1 MQLPSKLTYNLDDFP
16 PLLKCIIYGFQWAII
31 FLPIITIVS
40 TILIPHL
47 GLQGNE
53 KVLFFQRLLLATGAL
68 MVFQT
73 LWGHRYPVLDGP
85 ASALLL
91 TSIVLAPQGIPVIQ
105 GGMIAGGVFLIVLSM
120 FGWMRHLQTLFTDN
134 VIGVILILIALTL
147 IPFLAPMII
156 GSESTRPQ
164 GDPFIF
170 LISCLLI
177 CMIAL
182 LSHWLKG
189 FPKTISMFIGIVVGT
204 VLLAVY
210 GKVDISGL
218 NDATWFSLPSP
229 LFSSVPQFSIPATI
243 AFIVA
248 YLAVLVNVVGSLYGI
263 GEVVGKDNMDLRIKR
278 GVAATGVGG
287 LATGFLGV
295 IGTVSYSISPGVVLI
310 TRVGSRYAVTVCGIF
325 LFALAFFQ
333 KLLALLT
340 SIPAS
345 VIGSVMVVA
354 MAAQVGAGISVL
366 TRSEGPL
373 TPRDYMIIGIPLLIG
388 GIVSVLPEAFFL
400 PIPTAL
406 RALLK
411 NGLVVGVI
419 LVLLLEHVLLP
430 ARPSDG

>member
-1 MQLPSKLTYNLDDFP
+1 MQLGSKLMYGLDEFP
-16 PLLKCIIYGFQWAII
+16 PFLRCLIYGFQWAVI

-53 KVLFFQRLLLATGAL
+53 KVLFFQRLLIATGAL
-68 MVFQT
+68 MVLQT
-73 LWGHRYPVLDGP
+73 LWRHRYPVLDGP

-91 TSIVLAPQGIPVIQ
+91 TSIVLAPQGLSVIQ
-105 GGMIAGGVFLIVLSM
+105 GGMIAGGVFLLVLSV
-120 FGWMRHLQTLFTDN
+120 FGWMQYLQTLFTDN
-134 VIGVILILIALTL
+134 VIGVILILISLTL
-147 IPFLAPMII
+147 IPFLAPMVI
-156 GSESTRPQ
+156 GSESARPQ

-170 LISCLLI
+170 LISCLVI

-189 FPKTISMFIGIVVGT
+189 FPKTISMFLGIVVGT
-204 VLLAVY
+204 VLMAAY
-210 GKVDISGL
+210 GKVDVSGVS
-218 NDATWFSLPSP
+218 NAAWFSMPSP
-229 LFSSVPQFSIPATI
+229 LFYGTPQFSLPAII

-248 YLAVLVNVVGSLYGI
+248 YLAVLVNVVGSIYGI
-263 GEVVGKDNMDLRIKR
+263 GEVVGKEEIDLRVKR
-278 GVAATGVGG
+278 GVAVTGVGG

-345 VIGSVMVVA
+345 IIGAVMVVA
-354 MAAQVGAGISVL
+354 MAAQIGAGISVL
-366 TRSEGPL
+366 TRSTDSL
-373 TPRDYMIIGIPLLIG
+373 TPRDYMVIGMPLLMGSIAS
-388 GIVSVLPEAFFL
+388 ILPEAFFL
-400 PIPTAL
+400 SIPTAL

-430 ARPSDG
+430 TKRSDG